1 MYAAISRSDPP
12 IPPQQPRRLQRL
24 SGRARASFSG
34 AGSRLVDLY
43 QSNPCRVLLP
53 RRRDGNV
60 EAVLLNTAGGITDGD
75 RLDYAIAAHD
85 GATVTVT
92 TQAAEKVYR
101 SRGAE
106 AEVHSHLII
115 SGGAFLEWLPQ
126 ESILFNGAALA
137 RKTDIEIDGGS
148 RLLAMDWLLL
158 GRLASGERLDSA
170 NLHDRWRLRRDG
182 KLIWA
187 DDFRLNGDLET
198 LAQRPSLLHGARAL
212 ATLIY
217 VAPDASAHL
226 ETARRLLLKTTGRA
240 GVSERPGLLICRFL
254 GPDGLAL
261 RRDVETFLTSFR
273 AVLHGQPRPLPRVWA
288 C

>member
-1 MYAAISRSDPP
+1 
-12 IPPQQPRRLQRL
+12 
-24 SGRARASFSG
+24 
-34 AGSRLVDLY
+34 VELY
-43 QSNPCRVLLP
+43 QANPCRVLLP
-53 RRRDGNV
+53 RRRDGYV

-75 RLDYAIAAHD
+75 RLAYAIATHD
-85 GATVTVT
+85 GAEVTVT

-101 SRGAE
+101 SRGA
-106 AEVHSHLII
+106 AAHVHNRLRVTT
-115 SGGAFLEWLPQ
+115 GAFLEWLPQ

-148 RLLAMDWLLL
+148 RLLALDWLLL

-170 NLHDRWRLRRDG
+170 TVHDRWRLRRDDR
-182 KLIWA
+182 LIWA
-187 DDFRLNGDLET
+187 DDFRLRGDIET
-198 LAQRPSLLHGARAL
+198 LAQRPSLLDGARAL

-226 ETARRLLLKTTGRA
+226 ETARRLLLKATGRA
-240 GVSERPGLLICRFL
+240 GVSERPGLLVCRFL
-254 GPDGLAL
+254 GPDGIGL